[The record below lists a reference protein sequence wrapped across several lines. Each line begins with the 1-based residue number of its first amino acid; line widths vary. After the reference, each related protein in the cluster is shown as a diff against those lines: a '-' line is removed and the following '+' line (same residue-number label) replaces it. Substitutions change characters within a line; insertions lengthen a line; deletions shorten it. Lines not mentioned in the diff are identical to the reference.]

1 MECYVDNCFKKLST
15 NKLYFWH
22 LRHVHGIKSAD
33 NFKCSE
39 CAKRYYDVRP
49 FKLHLLNRHSEIFQP
64 ENLSDEHLASN
75 ESDEHLF
82 SNENE
87 EFSLVDETFVSEE
100 TLVGEETSV
109 SEETLVGEET
119 FVSEETLFNDF
130 NANILKFLLNMHNN
144 DNFTRKD
151 VSDILKNVMHM
162 IVDPILKLFKNVSK
176 RILIHNFKWINEFY
190 IVIEKTSS

>member
-1 MECYVDNCFKKLST
+1 M
-15 NKLYFWH
+15 
-22 LRHVHGIKSAD
+22 RHVHGIKSAD
-33 NFKCSE
+33 NFKCTE

-82 SNENE
+82 SNESDEHLFSNENE
-87 EFSLVDETFVSEE
+87 EFSLVDETC
-100 TLVGEETSV
+100 V

-144 DNFTRKD
+144 DRVRN
-151 VSDILKNVMHM
+151 
-162 IVDPILKLFKNVSK
+162 KLLYLVVLGYLSY
-176 RILIHNFKWINEFY
+176 RSI
-190 IVIEKTSS
+190 